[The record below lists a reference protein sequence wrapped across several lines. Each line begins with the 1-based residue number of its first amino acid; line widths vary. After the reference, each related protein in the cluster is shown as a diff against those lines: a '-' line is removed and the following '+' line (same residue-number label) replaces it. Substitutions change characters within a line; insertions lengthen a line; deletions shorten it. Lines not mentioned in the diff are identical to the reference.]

1 MDALAVTRELKIA
14 LIVGFSLVLV
24 VTVLISDHLSKA
36 RRSDLDTKLADRP
49 QLTPAPPAE
58 AIEPAPMRPAPVGPM
73 LADAGQARVEPVV
86 EIQQTTGVSR
96 GAVREPDQ
104 GTQPDLFDRVNR
116 QIQSGEITLP
126 PAVKLEPVAPA
137 PAPAGRGAPNVLNPD
152 GPVGHGLTGP
162 ANTPPTPAPAG
173 PSATPQTQ
181 PKAVLPA
188 VPDREYIVAEGD
200 SVFAIAKKTLGA
212 GDKWRELAAY
222 NPGRIGPNGQIRP
235 GVRLKIPGKVSSG
248 TELKPAPAS
257 TQAAKPAQPVNAAPT
272 GPRTYTVKKGD
283 TLGQISAR
291 ELKSSKRVQE
301 IIDLN
306 SGTLDDADDL
316 RVGMVLKMPAK

>member
-36 RRSDLDTKLADRP
+36 RRSDLDSKLADRP
-49 QLTPAPPAE
+49 QLVPAPPAE
-58 AIEPAPMRPAPVGPM
+58 SIEPAPMRPAPVGPM
-73 LADAGQARVEPVV
+73 LADAGSARVEPVV

-96 GAVREPDQ
+96 GSVREPDA

-116 QIQSGEITLP
+116 QIQNGEITLP

-137 PAPAGRGAPNVLNPD
+137 PAPVGRGAPNVLNPD

-162 ANTPPTPAPAG
+162 GNTPPAPVPTG
-173 PSATPQTQ
+173 PGTTPQAQ
-181 PKAVLPA
+181 PKTLPPA

-200 SVFAIAKKTLGA
+200 SAFAIAKKTLGA

-235 GVRLKIPGKVSSG
+235 GVRLKIPGKVTST
-248 TELKPAPAS
+248 TELKSVPVS
-257 TQAAKPAQPVNAAPT
+257 TQAAKPAQPVAAPT